1 MNQPIFTKARIL
13 IFAGLLVLAVIAGAA
28 FANSFRPGS
37 ASAQFTPNSEAS
49 GTSNVRLEDAEFKGT
64 VEQMDAASLTLSGI
78 TFRLDAQTIVQ
89 GTVQPGS
96 FVEVKAVVLPDG
108 TRYAT
113 LVKLDDSASASPEFK
128 FYGTVQSIESG
139 TWLVKDTT
147 VVVNANTFTETGI
160 IVGSFVEVEGTLS
173 NGILT
178 ARKITLEDG
187 PSGTTT
193 PGTEVEFYGTVESI
207 SGNTWM
213 IGGRKVVTVSTTEIK
228 NNPQVGSYVK
238 VHATPQAD
246 GSYLAREIE
255 IDDDN
260 RQGDDNR
267 SGEIEFYGTV
277 ESINGSIWMIGGRT
291 VTLAANAEVKDNPQ
305 VGSYVKVHATL
316 QADGSYLAREIEVD
330 MDDDMNDDNGGDDDN
345 DDDWDDDD
353 DDD

>member
-128 FYGTVQSIESG
+128 FYGTVQSIE
-139 TWLVKDTT
+139 VKHLAGQGYHRGGECKHLRG
-147 VVVNANTFTETGI
+147 NWHHCWQL
-160 IVGSFVEVEGTLS
+160 VEVEGTLS

-187 PSGTTT
+187 QAP
-193 PGTEVEFYGTVESI
+193 
-207 SGNTWM
+207 
-213 IGGRKVVTVSTTEIK
+213 
-228 NNPQVGSYVK
+228 
-238 VHATPQAD
+238 HA
-246 GSYLAREIE
+246 RH
-255 IDDDN
+255 
-260 RQGDDNR
+260 R
-267 SGEIEFYGTV
+267 SRV
-277 ESINGSIWMIGGRT
+277 LR
-291 VTLAANAEVKDNPQ
+291 
-305 VGSYVKVHATL
+305 H
-316 QADGSYLAREIEVD
+316 R
-330 MDDDMNDDNGGDDDN
+330 
-345 DDDWDDDD
+345 
-353 DDD
+353 